1 MIFATALDRDDLTR
15 QRIARLV
22 QQTTFSTA
30 EREMLL
36 LDWKA
41 YRKRQ
46 NQLWQWY
53 RQAQIANRPAAYLQ
67 RIIAVAIC
75 RRQHFVVSPER
86 KPGQS
91 RTGSPI
97 VKVCRP

>member
-1 MIFATALDRDDLTR
+1 MFATALDRDELTR

-41 YRKRQ
+41 YRKRP

-67 RIIAVAIC
+67 RIIDVAILFN
-75 RRQHFVVSPER
+75 QQQP
-86 KPGQS
+86 
-91 RTGSPI
+91 
-97 VKVCRP
+97 RPLSAKALEVMQQDLAAR